1 MSENAHAP
9 FTPEEWE
16 TLLKAPVL
24 VFLLVAAMD
33 GKVDEKEVKGFQKI
47 LREAATYKSELL
59 RNILI
64 ATMDKIPAILA
75 QILSSSGDAGRTL
88 QQVKAIAEAKLP
100 VEEAKLFKQSLLYV
114 GKQIAE
120 SSGGFLGFGSKI
132 SKEEK
137 AALNAVALLLGVT
150 E

>member
-1 MSENAHAP
+1 MSQSHAP
-9 FTPEEWE
+9 FTDAEWE

-33 GKVDEKEVKGFQKI
+33 GKVDEKEVKSFQKI

-59 RNILI
+59 RSILI
-64 ATMDKIPAILA
+64 ETIEKIPAILG
-75 QILSSSGDAGRTL
+75 QILSAGADAGRTL
-88 QQVKAIAEAKLP
+88 TDVKNLVESKLSAED
-100 VEEAKLFKQSLLYV
+100 AKLFKHSLLYV
-114 GKQIAE
+114 GKQVAE
-120 SSGGFLGFGSKI
+120 SSGGFLGFGSKM

-137 AALNAVALLLGVT
+137 AALNAVALILGVT